1 VVLRPSGFVKIVSP
15 IRKTSESISF
25 YGGFLDTSDFVIG
38 QRWVSHSDT
47 GLGLGIVT
55 EISGRRVTLGFPAAD
70 EERTY
75 AIDNAPLSRIM
86 YQIGEEIETFEGQR
100 FTVRAAEDLGGV
112 LMYYAD
118 DGSEELARISEV
130 KLSSVVDFSAPHQRL
145 FAGQFDRN
153 GAFRLRMATV
163 RHQDRLRASA
173 AQGLIGARTQHLA
186 HQIYIAHEVA
196 TRFAPR
202 VLLADE
208 VGLGKTIE
216 AGLILHYQLHTQRAK
231 RALIVVPESLIH
243 QWLVEMLRGF
253 NLRFSII
260 DQQRYEAESEF
271 DELLDGDDTDLDD
284 AATNPFEAA
293 QLALCSLDFLRSNEQ
308 AQEDARQAGWDLMV
322 VDEAHHL
329 AWSPEAP
336 SAEYRLIEHLSA
348 ASQGLLLLTA
358 TPEQVGVASHF
369 ARLRLL
375 DPARFHDLEAFR
387 KEEAQYETINNAVT
401 ELHEQGTN
409 LDQRA
414 RESLQGWLGGDFD
427 RLMAEADPVQAVTD
441 ALLDRHGT
449 GRVLFRNTRAA
460 IQGFPERRSR
470 AVPMAC
476 PTLYD
481 PSSRHGVQ
489 ALSPERGVDEE
500 QWLAEDPRV
509 AWLEKTLSSLKPAKV
524 VVICAHAS
532 TAIALEHYLQ
542 LRAGIRST
550 AFHEHLSLVER
561 DRAAAYFSDSEQGAH
576 ALICSEIGSEGRNF
590 QFAHHLVLFDLPAN
604 PDLLEQR
611 IGRLDRIGQTDLIDI
626 HIPYLEG
633 TVQESQFRW
642 FDEGLNA
649 FAASCSVGVA
659 VQDAVSLQWQ
669 QVMDGGD
676 ESELATLIDQ
686 SRAEADRLRE
696 LLRNG
701 RDALIELNSCRPGV
715 AEELIRAIET
725 EESGDP
731 VRQYML
737 DACDILGVDIEDHS
751 EHADILRPG
760 EQYQPGH
767 VTELPEDGLTVTW
780 SRQQALEREDMA
792 FMSWE
797 HPLVSGIM
805 ESVTS
810 SGLGK
815 AALATMSVKALPAGT
830 LLLEALFTVH
840 CPAPESLQLSRF
852 LPVSPVRLLVDVNG
866 RDLSATLPHDRLN
879 DMCSNIRRRTAQSIV
894 PQIRPQVETMV
905 DHVERL
911 AEPHLEPLQAAAL
924 DGLRHHLGPEIQR
937 LESMKRINPAIREE
951 EIAFFREQLTAAESA
966 IGQAS
971 LSLEGIRVIVTA

>member
-1 VVLRPSGFVKIVSP
+1 M
-15 IRKTSESISF
+15 
-25 YGGFLDTSDFVIG
+25 DTSDFVIG

-55 EISGRRVTLGFPAAD
+55 ELSGRRVTLGFPAAD

-86 YQIGEEIETFEGQR
+86 YQIGEEIETFDGER
-100 FTVRAAEDLGGV
+100 FVVRAVEDLGGV

-118 DGSEELARISEV
+118 DGGEELARVSEV
-130 KLSSVVDFSAPHQRL
+130 KLSSAVDFSAPHQRL

-163 RHQDRLRASA
+163 RHQDRLRASD
-173 AQGLIGARTQHLA
+173 AQGLIGARTQHLP

-216 AGLILHYQLHTQRAK
+216 AGLILHYQLQTQRA
-231 RALIVVPESLIH
+231 RRVLIVVPDSLVH
-243 QWLVEMLRGF
+243 QWLVEMLRRF

-260 DQQRYEAESEF
+260 DQGRYEAESAF
-271 DELLDGDDTDLDD
+271 ADLPDEDDEDFADD
-284 AATNPFEAA
+284 PSANPFEAE
-293 QLALCSLDFLRSNEQ
+293 QLALCSLDFLMSNAQ
-308 AQEDARQAGWDLMV
+308 AQENARHAGWDLMV

-329 AWSPEAP
+329 AWSPEAASP
-336 SAEYRLIEHLSA
+336 EYQLVEQLST

-375 DPARFHDLEAFR
+375 DPARFHDLETFR
-387 KEEAQYETINNAVT
+387 KEEARYEAINNAVT
-401 ELHEQGTN
+401 QLREQGTD
-409 LDQRA
+409 LDESA
-414 RESLQGWLGGDFD
+414 RKSLKGWLGDDFD
-427 RLMAEADPVQAVTD
+427 RLISAPDPVQGIID

-460 IQGFPERRSR
+460 IAGFPERRP
-470 AVPMAC
+470 AAIPLPC
-476 PTLYD
+476 PEIYD
-481 PSSRHGVQ
+481 PSARYGLT
-489 ALSPERGVDEE
+489 ALTPEITVDEE
-500 QWLAEDPRV
+500 LWLAEDPRV
-509 AWLEKTLSSLKPAKV
+509 GWLEQTLTRLKPAKV

-532 TAIALEHYLQ
+532 TAVALEHYLQ

-561 DRAAAYFSDSEQGAH
+561 DRAAAYFSDDQQGAH

-611 IGRLDRIGQTDLIDI
+611 IGRLDRIGQTEAIDI
-626 HIPYLEG
+626 HVPYLEN
-633 TVQESQFRW
+633 TAQAVQFRW

-659 VQDAVSLQWQ
+659 VQDKVSEQWEQ
-669 QVMDGGD
+669 AIGGGS
-676 ESELATLIDQ
+676 SEELSALLDASQT
-686 SRAEADRLRE
+686 EADRLRE
-696 LLRNG
+696 LLRKG
-701 RDALIELNSCRPGV
+701 RDALIELNSCRPEV
-715 AEELIRAIET
+715 AQTLIEAIEA

-760 EQYQPGH
+760 EQYQAGH

-780 SRQQALEREDMA
+780 DRQQALQREDMA

-815 AALATMSVKALPAGT
+815 AALATMTVKALPAGT
-830 LLLEALFTVH
+830 LLLEALYTVH

-852 LPVSPVRLLVDVNG
+852 LPVSPLRLLVDVNG

-905 DHVERL
+905 DHAERL
-911 AEPHLEPLQAAAL
+911 AAPHLEPLRAEAL
-924 DGLRHHLGPEIQR
+924 EGLSQLLTPEIQR
-937 LESMKRINPAIREE
+937 LESLKQVNPAIRDE
-951 EIAFFREQLTAAESA
+951 EIAFFREQLAAAESA

>member
-1 VVLRPSGFVKIVSP
+1 M
-15 IRKTSESISF
+15 
-25 YGGFLDTSDFVIG
+25 DTSDFVIG

-47 GLGLGIVT
+47 ALGLGIVT
-55 EISGRRVTLGFPAAD
+55 DLSGRRVTLGFPAAD

-75 AIDNAPLSRIM
+75 AIDNAPLSRII
-86 YQIGEEIETFEGQR
+86 YQIGEEIETFDGER
-100 FTVRAAEDLGGV
+100 LVVRAVEDLGGV

-118 DGSEELARISEV
+118 DGSDDLARISEV
-130 KLSSVVDFSAPHQRL
+130 KLSSAVDFSAPHQRL

-173 AQGLIGARTQHLA
+173 ARGLIGARTQHLP

-196 TRFAPR
+196 TRHAPR

-216 AGLILHYQLHTQRAK
+216 AGLILHYQLHTQRAR
-231 RALIVVPESLIH
+231 RALIVVPDSLVH
-243 QWLVEMLRGF
+243 QWLVEMLRRF
-253 NLRFSII
+253 NLKFSII
-260 DQQRYEAESEF
+260 DQERYEAESEF
-271 DELLDGDDTDLDD
+271 SERSGDEDD
-284 AATNPFEAA
+284 AVDATADNPFAA
-293 QLALCSLDFLRSNEQ
+293 EQLALCSLGFLMANEQ
-308 AQEDARQAGWDLMV
+308 AQKDAFAAGWDLMV

-329 AWSPEAP
+329 AWSPAAASP
-336 SAEYRLIEHLSA
+336 EYQLVEQLSA
-348 ASQGLLLLTA
+348 ASKGLLLLTA

-375 DPARFHDLEAFR
+375 DPARFHDLETFCQ
-387 KEEAQYETINNAVT
+387 EEQQYEAINNAVSR
-401 ELHEQGTN
+401 LQAQGTA
-409 LDQRA
+409 LDDEARA
-414 RESLQGWLGGDFD
+414 SLQEWLGDDLD
-427 RLMAEADPVQAVTD
+427 RLMAGTNPVQAIID
-441 ALLDRHGT
+441 ALIDRHGT

-460 IQGFPERRSR
+460 IEGFPKRRP
-470 AVPMAC
+470 AAIPLPC
-476 PTLYD
+476 PELY
-481 PSSRHGVQ
+481 PASCSHGFA
-489 ALSPERGVDEE
+489 ALTPELTVDEE
-500 QWLAEDPRV
+500 LWLAQDPRV
-509 AWLEKTLSSLKPAKV
+509 AWLKATLTRLKPAKV
-524 VVICAHAS
+524 VVICANAS

-550 AFHEHLSLVER
+550 AFHEHLSLIER
-561 DRAAAYFSDSEQGAH
+561 DRAAAYFSDAEQGAH

-590 QFAHHLVLFDLPAN
+590 QFAHHLVLFDLPVN

-611 IGRLDRIGQTDLIDI
+611 IGRLDRIGQKDAIDI
-626 HIPYLEG
+626 HIPYMQD
-633 TVQESQFRW
+633 TVQESQYRW

-649 FAASCSVGVA
+649 FAESCSVGVA
-659 VQDAVSLQWQ
+659 VQDSVSEQWLR
-669 QVMDGGD
+669 VIEGIDGGT
-676 ESELATLIDQ
+676 EQALAELIDA
-686 SRAEADRLRE
+686 SRAEAERLRE
-696 LLRNG
+696 LLRKG
-701 RDALIELNSCRPGV
+701 RDALIELNSCRPRV
-715 AEELIRAIET
+715 AEKLIESIEA

-731 VRQYML
+731 VRDYML
-737 DACDILGVDIEDHS
+737 DACDILGVDLEDHS

-760 EQYQPGH
+760 EQYQAGLVP
-767 VTELPEDGLTVTW
+767 ELPEDGLTVTW
-780 SRQQALEREDMA
+780 NRRQALEREDMA

-840 CPAPESLQLSRF
+840 CPAPEALQLSRF
-852 LPVSPVRLLVDVNG
+852 LPVSPVRLLVDLKG
-866 RDLSATLPHDRLN
+866 KDLSATLSHERLN

-905 DHVERL
+905 DHAERL
-911 AEPHLEPLQAAAL
+911 AAPHLKPLRESAL
-924 DGLRHHLGPEIQR
+924 DGLREFLGPEIQR
-937 LESMKRINPAIREE
+937 LESMKQVNPAIREE
-951 EIAFFREQLTAAESA
+951 EVAFFREQLAAAESA

-971 LSLEGIRVIVTA
+971 LAMEGIRVIVTA